1 MSELTRWFE
10 RQARREKRAVYLEE
24 ALLGTRFWR
33 YALYRLRFFFVR
45 YAVAS
50 TTHAVTVLLLYR
62 FFDRTHFV
70 IVLVTY
76 AAASIV
82 SEFWWGSLEAL
93 RAEVRRLYRTRAP
106 HLIPEAIGRWLSLA
120 IQLAVVT
127 VVCASGWLVEQAVR
141 TGTLKP
147 AELYVFAILLR
158 LGLQFFTR
166 AFHSGIYAIRRIYRP
181 LPAILAVELLS
192 VCVALALTPLLGAW
206 ALPAGA
212 LAAVPAVSG
221 LSLFFTGRAYRFL
234 GLSPRP
240 FVAVRTR
247 ALPRRRAL
255 RDFLGGGVSYA
266 LAGMDA
272 LLVLVFFTTGRHTV
286 GKTGL
291 FALFFLLAP
300 TVRAGVEW
308 AQLLYFD
315 LKRLELRLFRNLL
328 RRFRRDV
335 LRLAVAMGL
344 LFSGV
349 AVGIGALVYRGD
361 LSDLA
366 WTLVPFFVAM
376 SLLAVV
382 HIEAYAAGAYLALA
396 VNSLL
401 CLTGFAAVRLSV
413 ESDRGTVL
421 LLGAVAF
428 GGFVVLL
435 LRPERLRRSGGRIV
449 AAAEWLAE
457 VRSVPAPVTLG
468 AARFYREDES
478 DDEDAWRR
486 NQVAVRIV
494 RRLRGGTATLVEPG
508 LLAWYER
515 AGDSEVTRRTVP
527 ALSGGLLEWRGECT
541 RGTGAEALRD
551 AAANGLLGGRL
562 ADLVR
567 GRPRPLDRD
576 ELRRAFA
583 RMFASGIVYAPDEP
597 VSPQL
602 AALPVEDKRAAVADA
617 VAFARELRVWRP
629 RSRFHVTALCASGE
643 LQLIFLVSKR
653 APERLRARWEARISR
668 ANLEAAL

>member
-1 MSELTRWFE
+1 MNELTRWLE

-70 IVLVTY
+70 IVLVVY

-82 SEFWWGSLEAL
+82 SELWWGALEAL
-93 RAEVRRLYRTRAP
+93 RSEVRRLYRTRAP
-106 HLIPEAIGRWLSLA
+106 HVIPEAIGRWLSLA
-120 IQLAVVT
+120 MQLT
-127 VVCASGWLVEQAVR
+127 ILTILCASAWLVAQAVR

-221 LSLFFTGRAYRFL
+221 LSLYFTGRAYRFL
-234 GLSPRP
+234 AISPTI
-240 FVAVRTR
+240 AVKTA

-255 RDFLGGGVSYA
+255 RDFLGGGISYA

-272 LLVLVFFTTGRHTV
+272 LLVLVFFTTGRHTA

-300 TVRAGVEW
+300 TVRAGIEW

-349 AVGIGALVYRGD
+349 ALATGALVYRGD

-382 HIEAYAAGAYLALA
+382 HIEAYADGAYLALG

-401 CLTGFAAVRLSV
+401 CLAGFATVRLTVDSN
-413 ESDRGTVL
+413 RMTVL

-428 GGFVVLL
+428 AGFLLLL
-435 LRPERLRRSGGRIV
+435 LRPERLRRGGGRIV
-449 AAAEWLAE
+449 ATAEWLAE
-457 VRSVPAPVTLG
+457 VRSVAAPVTVG
-468 AARFYREDES
+468 AARFYREADG

-486 NQVAVRIV
+486 NQVAVRIL
-494 RRLRGGTATLVEPG
+494 RRLRGGSATLLEPG

-515 AGDSEVTRRTVP
+515 AGDSKITKGSVP
-527 ALSGGLLEWRGECT
+527 ALSGGLLEWRGAFT

-551 AAANGLLGGRL
+551 AATNGLLGGGI

-567 GRPRPLDRD
+567 KPRRLDVD

-583 RMFASGIVYAPDEP
+583 RTFATGIVYAPDEP

-602 AALPVEDKRAAVADA
+602 AALPVEEKRAAVADA

-629 RSRFHVTALCASGE
+629 RSRFHVTALCTSGE
-643 LQLIFLVSKR
+643 LKLIFLVNRR
-653 APERLRARWEARISR
+653 APERLRLRWEARVSR